1 MQSMAEPLSA
11 PGGSVPTATSV
22 SLLTAREWLEQ
33 EIPFDF
39 TEFGSASS
47 TQSGRGDSLFFTHW
61 VGLPDLVNEYVGQSD
76 NSNRHLS
83 PLSPR
88 MVRMGLTT
96 EATASF
102 CFTYVLR
109 SVIEFLGLPIGVD
122 VIGNYPIVDSE
133 RPDVGGDERMATLA
147 APPVFA
153 DIVVTDDH
161 NPRLVVEMKR
171 PGLFRRTTS
180 ADVPPIHLREET
192 HSGPPIVPMLGAVT
206 QLFGYL
212 KKLNL
217 KYGILSSFDLI
228 YVAHRQGEYGE
239 TLFISEGFHRG
250 SKKFVAVIAFM
261 LSMAMNDLGNFEKKG
276 MHCDIDFYHNSI
288 CE

>member
-1 MQSMAEPLSA
+1 M
-11 PGGSVPTATSV
+11 
-22 SLLTAREWLEQ
+22 
-33 EIPFDF
+33 
-39 TEFGSASS
+39 EFGSASG
-47 TQSGRGDSLFFTHW
+47 TQSGCGDSPCFTHW
-61 VGLPDLVNEYVGQSD
+61 VDLPDLVNEYVGRYD

-88 MVRMGLTT
+88 LVRLWDTS

-102 CFTYVLR
+102 CFNYVLR
-109 SVIEFLGLPIGVD
+109 MVTEVLGPSIEVLANFPIE
-122 VIGNYPIVDSE
+122 DSE
-133 RPDVGGDERMATLA
+133 GPDVGDDERMARLA
-147 APPVFA
+147 APPPPVFA
-153 DIVVTDDH
+153 DMVVTVGGD
-161 NPRLVVEMKR
+161 PRLVVEMKR
-171 PGLFRRTTS
+171 PGLFRRTTW
-180 ADVPPIHLREET
+180 ADVPLIHLRGET
-192 HSGPPIVPMLGAVT
+192 HSGPRIAPMLGAVT

-212 KKLNL
+212 EKLNL

-228 YVAHRQGEYGE
+228 YVAHRQGKYGE

-261 LSMAMNDLGNFEKKG
+261 LSMAMKDLGNFEKKG

>member
-1 MQSMAEPLSA
+1 MPSMAEPLSA

-39 TEFGSASS
+39 TEFGTASG
-47 TQSGRGDSLFFTHW
+47 TQSGRGDSPFFIHW
-61 VGLPDLVNEYVGQSD
+61 VELPDLVNEYVGQSD
-76 NSNRHLS
+76 NSNRHLF
-83 PLSPR
+83 PLNPR
-88 MVRMGLTT
+88 MVSMRGTS

-102 CFTYVLR
+102 CFNSVLR
-109 SVIEFLGLPIGVD
+109 SVIEFLGLPIEVD
-122 VIGNYPIVDSE
+122 IEGNYPIVDSE
-133 RPDVGGDERMATLA
+133 GPDVGDDERMARLA

-153 DIVVTDDH
+153 DIVVLDGE

-171 PGLFRRTTS
+171 PGLFRRTTR
-180 ADVPPIHLREET
+180 ADVPPIHLQEET
-192 HSGPPIVPMLGAVT
+192 HSGPPIALMLGAVT

-228 YVAHRQGEYGE
+228 YVAHRQGKYGE

-261 LSMAMNDLGNFEKKG
+261 LSMVMKDLGNFEKKG
-276 MHCDIDFYHNSI
+276 MHCGIDFYHNSI

>member
-1 MQSMAEPLSA
+1 MQSMAEPWSA

-33 EIPFDF
+33 EIPFDSA
-39 TEFGSASS
+39 EFGSASG
-47 TQSGRGDSLFFTHW
+47 TQSGRGDSPFFTHW
-61 VGLPDLVNEYVGQSD
+61 DGLPDLVNEYVGRSD

-88 MVRMGLTT
+88 MVRMRGTSD
-96 EATASF
+96 ATASF
-102 CFTYVLR
+102 CFNYVLR
-109 SVIEFLGLPIGVD
+109 SVLGVLGLPIEVD
-122 VIGNYPIVDSE
+122 VFASYPIVDSE
-133 RPDVGGDERMATLA
+133 GPDVGDDERMARLA

-153 DIVVTDDH
+153 DMVVTVGE
-161 NPRLVVEMKR
+161 NPRLVVEMKK
-171 PGLFRRTTS
+171 PGLFRRTTW
-180 ADVPPIHLREET
+180 ADVPLIHFRGEMP
-192 HSGPPIVPMLGAVT
+192 SGPRIAPMLGAVT

-228 YVAHRQGEYGE
+228 YVAHRQGKYGE